1 MSKKQEPR
9 KPQSKR
15 LNLSKK
21 AEWKRLLK
29 EVNKDNLPINVINL
43 IIIHLKDNSK
53 VEIDVDQILREG
65 MDPEA
70 LQIVINEKLDALDD
84 YIDDVDFHVDIDVV
98 AKIIQPFTDKLL
110 KDL

>member
-1 MSKKQEPR
+1 MSKKPEPR

-43 IIIHLKDNSK
+43 VLIHLKDGTK

-65 MDPEA
+65 MDPIS
-70 LQIVINEKLDALDD
+70 LQSVINEKLDTLDN
-84 YIDDVDFHVDIDVV
+84 YIEDVDFHVDIDVV
-98 AKIIQPFTDKLL
+98 AKIIQPFTDEVL